1 MNQLWIGRYFH
12 FIKLIFQLI
21 KLSFIDIKYKII
33 NHNFNLND
41 AMYKRCNYGQRD
53 TDGPR

>member
-1 MNQLWIGRYFH
+1 MNQLWIGGYFH

-33 NHNFNLND
+33 NHIFNLND